1 MESLLEGYRKFRE
14 TYWVQHQEVFEALAA
29 DGQNPRI
36 MVIAC
41 VDSRVD
47 PQMIFDARPGDLLV
61 VRNVANLIP
70 PYGPNTDYHGTS
82 AALEFAAN
90 ILKVDHILVLG
101 HAQCGGVRALLQAPH
116 NHAGDFIGSW
126 MSIASSARSHAL
138 ASAPDDPHEAQRIC
152 EHQTIGVSI
161 ANLMTFPWIKERVVA
176 GTLKLHGWYFDIE
189 SGELE
194 ILDTAPYL

>member
-1 MESLLEGYRKFRE
+1 METLLEGYRKFRE
-14 TYWVQHQEVFEALAA
+14 TYWVEHQDVFAALAA
-29 DGQNPRI
+29 SGQNPRI
-36 MVIAC
+36 MVVAC

-61 VRNVANLIP
+61 VRNVANLVP

-82 AALEFAAN
+82 AALEFAVN

-101 HAQCGGVRALLQAPH
+101 HAQCGGVRALLDGPE
-116 NHAGDFIGSW
+116 NHTGDFIGSW
-126 MSIASSARSHAL
+126 MSIASSARSRAL
-138 ASAPDDPHEAQRIC
+138 AVFPDDPHQAQRIC
-152 EHQTIGVSI
+152 EHETIGVSI
-161 ANLMTFPWIKERVVA
+161 ANLMTFPWIKERVAA

-194 ILDTAPYL
+194 IL

>member
-14 TYWVQHQEVFEALAA
+14 TYWVQHREVFEALAA
-29 DGQNPRI
+29 AGQNPRI
-36 MVIAC
+36 MVVAC

-82 AALEFAAN
+82 AALEFAVN

-126 MSIASSARSHAL
+126 MSIASAARAQAL
-138 ASAPDDPHEAQRIC
+138 ASASGDPDKAQRIC
-152 EHQTIGVSI
+152 EHETIGVSI

-176 GTLKLHGWYFDIE
+176 GSLKLHAWYFDIE

-194 ILDTAPYL
+194 ILDTAL

>member
-14 TYWVQHQEVFEALAA
+14 TYWVQHREVFEALAA
-29 DGQNPRI
+29 TGQNPRI
-36 MVIAC
+36 MVVAC

-61 VRNVANLIP
+61 VRNVANLVP
-70 PYGPNTDYHGTS
+70 PYAPNTDYHGTS
-82 AALEFAAN
+82 AALEFAVN

-138 ASAPDDPHEAQRIC
+138 ASAQNDPNLAQRVC

-194 ILDTAPYL
+194 ILDTAL